1 MAPRMQPPLTPVSQA
16 ALKQLV
22 VIATGLFLVQILS
35 FSVLLSRLP
44 RKRVEKFLHHQLF
57 GHLVLNKLVL
67 NVLFYRL
74 LVSPHRIH
82 VVSSTPELSVAMGS
96 KNKHFKWFA
105 RLLENHFE
113 GITAHGT
120 YRISTGK
127 VEETNNLIKTVRR
140 AYRNRDNDYFF
151 IKILD
156 ESRREY
162 VRNSKS
168 HKLYD

>member
-1 MAPRMQPPLTPVSQA
+1 
-16 ALKQLV
+16 
-22 VIATGLFLVQILS
+22 
-35 FSVLLSRLP
+35 
-44 RKRVEKFLHHQLF
+44 
-57 GHLVLNKLVL
+57 
-67 NVLFYRL
+67 
-74 LVSPHRIH
+74 
-82 VVSSTPELSVAMGS
+82 MGS

-113 GITAHGT
+113 GITAHET